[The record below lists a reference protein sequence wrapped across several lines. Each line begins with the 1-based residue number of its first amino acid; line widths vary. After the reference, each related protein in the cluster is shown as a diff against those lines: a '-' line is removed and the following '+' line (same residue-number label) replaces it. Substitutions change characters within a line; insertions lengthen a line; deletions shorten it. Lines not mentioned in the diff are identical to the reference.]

1 MEMAITMIAG
11 ARTLAS
17 GLRRG
22 NPVVAALGAAILA
35 LAWVRRTGDP
45 RRELVHTAKLGRGK
59 ALEIRVTRPRDQRT
73 R

>member
-1 MEMAITMIAG
+1 MAITMLAG

-22 NPVVAALGAAILA
+22 NAAVAALGAAILA
-35 LAWVRRTGDP
+35 LAWVRRTAGP
-45 RRELVHTAKLGRGK
+45 RSQLVHAEKVVRGE
-59 ALEIRVTRPRDQRT
+59 AIEIRVTRPRDQRT